1 MIKMED
7 TMKKIA
13 LTVLMLILL
22 SDNIY
27 STPPGYTS
35 VQNIFMGYD
44 ARHYYV
50 LQIERVNKGNY
61 YIEIDYVSFIKFKN
75 NGEMAEKFLLREI
88 TYSTIDEPVQSHVKK
103 GELDIEEYLLKN
115 EAAYAFPSRFPG
127 DHDLYFEKEGM
138 LIGKRNKK
146 VLLVGNTVLN
156 EVMSNH
162 VKTFNKDTLRRA
174 EMIRNDKVVSY
185 DNYIKNRPRVK
196 FNVSGAFNGGEY
208 IYIVVNYG
216 SDFFCSH
223 DGDYY
228 QVVIP
233 VKAGDYKKA
242 SMQIRKMLK

>member
-1 MIKMED
+1 
-7 TMKKIA
+7 MKKIA
-13 LTVLMLILL
+13 LTVLLLILL
-22 SDNIY
+22 PNNIY

-35 VQNIFMGYD
+35 VQSIFLGYD

-75 NGEMAEKFLLREI
+75 NGEMAKKYLLREI
-88 TYSTIDEPVQSHVKK
+88 SHSTIDEPVQSHVKK
-103 GELDIEEYLLKN
+103 GKLDIEEYLLKN
-115 EAAYAFPSRFPG
+115 KAAYAFPSRFPG
-127 DHDLYFEKEGM
+127 EHSVYFEKEGM
-138 LIGKRNKK
+138 LIGKGNKK
-146 VLLVGNTVLN
+146 ILLVGTTVLS
-156 EVMSNH
+156 EVMSNQ
-162 VKTFNKDTLRRA
+162 VKTFHKDTLQHA
-174 EMIRNDKVVSY
+174 EMIQNEDVVSY
-185 DNYIKNRPRVK
+185 DNYIKNKPRVK

-242 SMQIRKMLK
+242 SMQIREMLK